1 MSRPFM
7 KITKRYSKEAEDI
20 EGKFQGEKPR
30 KNSGEKYKT
39 MDSDKT
45 FVTFDKNSMNKFFH
59 FLIFCA
65 DFLAPTKNVN
75 KIVAMDA
82 RVTKNQY
89 KKAF

>member
-20 EGKFQGEKPR
+20 EGKFQSEKPR

-45 FVTFDKNSMNKFFH
+45 FVTFDKNS
-59 FLIFCA
+59 I
-65 DFLAPTKNVN
+65 
-75 KIVAMDA
+75 
-82 RVTKNQY
+82 
-89 KKAF
+89 KKCISLF